1 MLQCTVAS
9 CRSSDSIAASCFRH
23 RLTSEEWKVYQV
35 ILSAARQRKEMQH
48 LIWKFLPAQKN
59 GTADDNWISLPEYIM
74 FFLHSCLN
82 LITISIR
89 VLESK
94 AIYSTE
100 VYEEMLR
107 LRMCLNF
114 WMDGK
119 VVFVSKLTVNMK
131 RPRNT
136 RQSILR
142 DGTEVCKKKKTTYME
157 TLCFKCSWIYTYIDK
172 SM

>member
-1 MLQCTVAS
+1 MLQCTAAS
-9 CRSSDSIAASCFRH
+9 CRSSDSMAASCFRH

-35 ILSAARQRKEMQH
+35 ILSAVRQRKKMQH
-48 LIWKFLPAQKN
+48 LISKFLPAQKN

-74 FFLHSCLN
+74 FFLHSYMN

-114 WMDGK
+114 WMDDK
-119 VVFVSKLTVNMK
+119 VVFDSKLTGNK
-131 RPRNT
+131 KQLRNT
-136 RQSILR
+136 RQSVLR
-142 DGTEVCKKKKTTYME
+142 EGTEVCKEKEILLTWK
-157 TLCFKCSWIYTYIDK
+157 TLCFKCSWI
-172 SM
+172 